1 MASGAPDSM
10 CKSGSRRRFSRAAA
24 ALLGIALAALPAGA
38 AGRPARV
45 VSINLCADQ
54 LVLRLA
60 DRAQIASVSWLAA
73 EPRRSAM
80 ARAVGD
86 LPLNR
91 GTAEEV
97 IRHDPD
103 LVIAGRHSARPA
115 VAALRR
121 LGHRVLD
128 LDLPADFAA
137 VGAQIRRVA
146 RALGQPARGAALIA
160 TMERRL
166 ARLKPPAARRD
177 ARRPV
182 AVFYQPYGFASGPG
196 SFEHALLTAAGFDN
210 LARRLG
216 LGALGHVPLE
226 RLIAAR
232 PDVIVNWSGADA
244 RPSLARD
251 TYRHP
256 ALRRL
261 APPIPVAV
269 LPALLWSCASWY
281 SVAAVER
288 LTALRET
295 LPGGTSP

>member
-10 CKSGSRRRFSRAAA
+10 CWSGSRRGFSGAA
-24 ALLGIALAALPAGA
+24 ALLGLALAALPAGA

-73 EPRRSAM
+73 EPGRSAM

-121 LGHRVLD
+121 LGRRVLD
-128 LDLPADFAA
+128 LALPTDFAA
-137 VGAQIRRVA
+137 IGAQIRRVA
-146 RALGQPARGAALIA
+146 TALGQPARGAALIA
-160 TMERRL
+160 QMERRL
-166 ARLKPPAARRD
+166 ARLKPPGVRV
-177 ARRPV
+177 RPV
-182 AVFYQPYGFASGPG
+182 AVFYQPHGFASGPG
-196 SFEHALLTAAGFDN
+196 SFEHALLGAAGFDN

-216 LGALGHVPLE
+216 LGPLGHVPLE

-232 PDVIVNWSGADA
+232 PDMIVNWSGQDA

-256 ALRRL
+256 ALGRL
-261 APPIPVAV
+261 IPPIPVAV
-269 LPALLWSCASWY
+269 LPAMLWSCASWY

-288 LTALRET
+288 LAALRES
-295 LPGGTSP
+295 LGR

>member
-1 MASGAPDSM
+1 V
-10 CKSGSRRRFSRAAA
+10 
-24 ALLGIALAALPAGA
+24 LAALPAGA
-38 AGRPARV
+38 AGPPARV

-60 DRAQIASVSWLAA
+60 DRTQIVSVSWLAA
-73 EPRRSAM
+73 EPRLSAM

-97 IRHDPD
+97 IRHDAD

-128 LDLPADFAA
+128 LNLPTDFAA
-137 VGAQIRRVA
+137 IGAQIRRVA
-146 RALGQPARGAALIA
+146 TALGQSARGAVLIEG
-160 TMERRL
+160 MERRL
-166 ARLKPPAARRD
+166 ARLAPPTNRI
-177 ARRPV
+177 RPV
-182 AVFYQPYGFASGPG
+182 AVFYQPHGFVSGPG

-210 LARRLG
+210 LARG
-216 LGALGHVPLE
+216 LGPLGHVPLE

-232 PDVIVNWSGADA
+232 PDVMVNWSGEDG

-256 ALRRL
+256 ALGRL
-261 APPIPVAV
+261 SPPIPVAR

-288 LTALRET
+288 LTAMRKRLA
-295 LPGGTSP
+295 GGASR